1 MATKTPGDSGFDGSS
16 ASGLGYA
23 DTTIRAAIK
32 LCWIM
37 MPPSK
42 RTADEAEAAFRHL
55 VDRAFRDLRED
66 EQLFGRP
73 QSDDEP
79 HDAR

>member
-1 MATKTPGDSGFDGSS
+1 MMKEMPPDSDFDGLH
-16 ASGLGYA
+16 AFGPGCV
-23 DTTIRAAIK
+23 DTTIREAIK
-32 LCWIM
+32 MCWIM

-42 RTADEAEAAFRHL
+42 RTADEVEAAFRHL

-73 QSDDEP
+73 PSDDGP
-79 HDAR
+79 NTV